1 MGAMG
6 FGASDAGVAEV
17 SAGSMVL
24 STGSGSSSEVAS
36 FGLARLE
43 EEVKEQILSREAFL

>member
-6 FGASDAGVAEV
+6 FGASDACCMRFNGADHWL
-17 SAGSMVL
+17 GL
-24 STGSGSSSEVAS
+24 KLGEVAS

-43 EEVKEQILSREAFL
+43 EEVKEQILS